1 MADLE
6 RREEG
11 WIEVVGGMIDASA
24 ISMLLLCSEVTRRSP
39 IRSAQLSS
47 FRSSSVA
54 KVSATGFCSWSAPT
68 MVTGVPF
75 ATRS

>member
-6 RREEG
+6 RREER

-39 IRSAQLSS
+39 IRPAQLSS
-47 FRSSSVA
+47 FRLSSVA
-54 KVSATGFCSWSAPT
+54 KVSATGFCS
-68 MVTGVPF
+68 
-75 ATRS
+75 